1 MKEYLNKHYSEHFR
15 GKKSRLKSINNC
27 YHQAEDQKTISHE
40 ELFKIYWDSFP
51 NCEAP
56 FQAVL
61 SATSKA
67 PPGIKKFR
75 GDDKKRSIK
84 ALCLAQPSAFAENYI
99 REFKLKTMKKR
110 SIESIKSGVRDFQ
123 YFYPKQVCICRK
135 FNGNSMKYS
144 HILQASN
151 ESKNTN
157 ISNCINS
164 WEKSAENSLKSD
176 DITSFFTKVVGKPL
190 SYNHINC
197 EVFKWEKSGNSKS
210 LMTNNPNLTT
220 IMESHCETEE
230 LKDKLYSDQKITA
243 NKLCET
249 LNDNTESACSFD
261 HSTNISDLQSL
272 LSLSIQDTSVLYK
285 HIDYSAAAIL
295 PLESSSYS
303 ILYSDLN
310 YNSDQLANYNLEKK
324 VEQQIHMQLP
334 LHGRMNSS
342 NENSSNYLNSV
353 KRIPFVFPPPIK
365 NKVLSKQV
373 LPSLNCEISTS
384 FFDKFWVETQDK
396 KAIIEQLKSE
406 IAIKKCEVRN
416 DNQYNQTLDNPI
428 PFKSDLVSARWNRR
442 IRTTIPYL
450 QNKSM
455 NKQVWSSMNNFFEN
469 FLNAENEYT
478 RTNLDIEEVLRN
490 PIIVKNPEIC
500 EIPPALSHFKQKS
513 SNILDNSIKLQMNE
527 ESKDIESL
535 LIQINTD
542 QYDSKHKLKS
552 HIITPLDPLNLQG
565 LIKEDNYQEIKN
577 IDTVKIITDLDIPDK
592 RDNNETGYNHFEAPE
607 NTQIAAENICY
618 KKILPAKADTSQK
631 SSNIRI
637 TIDCFSKKLT
647 LGTQGSSPKILCAEP
662 NLIMDPENNY
672 SKDIIPR
679 NCMTNLKGFGKFNSA
694 LLLSKYIDSLG
705 KLECIHC
712 IICENKIGGFDM
724 ENNRKHHGDTSVWRL
739 SRCFIKKIEERWRN
753 RKRIYIFQFLIS
765 LILFFSSILLP
776 LTTYSNFYLS
786 NSLIFVVYV
795 IAIPLCVFGS
805 LFGAFLGFY
814 FLDNLKD
821 FKELA
826 YSVKIDLINEI
837 KRIKNEL
844 YEIDISEKNLDCELS
859 SIPTKDVYYPSLP
872 NEMLDHLFES
882 LFNYFNDEQSLFGG
896 NTTKSSDMTSKI
908 LQIEKDNINI
918 FLYTGT
924 SIYFFNIVINI
935 TLWVLDTH
943 YNYSLLFF
951 GSICFI
957 LVSVISWLIILYK
970 ILWKGSKFHIGLP
983 LFSAVF
989 RSLLLS
995 PKSCAEALKLR
1006 VQLILSVIL
1015 IFTCGSIDHIKRK
1028 KETKL
1033 NILNIPLQHIKGI
1046 LAMNHQPLQ
1055 KINRFILTRLRL
1067 RLNKFDSKFLNSNNI
1082 VFSSIFTSSLWPFT
1096 YISFSSSDI
1105 LITSFNFSN
1114 CRTTQKNFFKENYIL
1129 SVPLNAMSVQCV
1141 MASSSASELLDYFN
1155 PNESNIDF
1163 ENNLLY
1169 FLNNPLFSITPK
1181 VYEDNFASI
1190 VSTVRDLAINYAED
1204 GLTGDDSLE
1213 SYFEKAKRGEYVYL
1227 VYCNFPVEYCFWH
1240 QVQNIFSPCT
1250 ADEYVTVAFILY
1262 NIEDVLVLYRH
1273 IS

>member
-1 MKEYLNKHYSEHFR
+1 MEEYLNKHYREYFR
-15 GKKSRLKSINNC
+15 GKKSRLKSIGNC
-27 YHQAEDQKTISHE
+27 YYQTEDQKTISHE
-40 ELFKIYWDSFP
+40 ELFKIYWDSFSKY
-51 NCEAP
+51 EAP
-56 FQAVL
+56 FQALL

-75 GDDKKRSIK
+75 GYHKKRSIK
-84 ALCLAQPSAFAENYI
+84 ALCLAQSSAFAGNYS
-99 REFKLKTMKKR
+99 REFKLKTMKRR
-110 SIESIKSGVRDFQ
+110 SIENIESRMRNIQ

-135 FNGNSMKYS
+135 FNETSVKYS
-144 HILQASN
+144 HTLQVSN
-151 ESKNTN
+151 ESQNTN

-164 WEKSAENSLKSD
+164 WGKSAENFLESDNTTSL
-176 DITSFFTKVVGKPL
+176 FTKIVSKPL

-197 EVFKWEKSGNSKS
+197 EAPKWERSENSRN

-230 LKDKLYSDQKITA
+230 LEDKLYFNKITA

-249 LNDNTESACSFD
+249 LNDNSESACSFD
-261 HSTNISDLQSL
+261 HSTNISDLQSH
-272 LSLSIQDTSVLYK
+272 LSLSIQDTSIPYK
-285 HIDYSAAAIL
+285 PIDYSAATIL
-295 PLESSSYS
+295 PLESSSHS
-303 ILYSDLN
+303 ILYSDSN
-310 YNSDQLANYNLEKK
+310 CNSDQLANYNLKK
-324 VEQQIHMQLP
+324 VEQQIHMQLS
-334 LHGRMNSS
+334 LHDRTNSS
-342 NENSSNYLNSV
+342 NENFSNDLNSV
-353 KRIPFVFPPPIK
+353 KRIPFVFPPIK
-365 NKVLSKQV
+365 NKLLSKQV
-373 LPSLNCEISTS
+373 LPSLNYEVSTS
-384 FFDKFWVETQDK
+384 IFDKFWEETQDNK
-396 KAIIEQLKSE
+396 TMIEQLKPE
-406 IAIKKCEVRN
+406 IAIKKCEAN
-416 DNQYNQTLDNPI
+416 SDDQYNQTLDNPI

-450 QNKSM
+450 QNKGM
-455 NKQVWSSMNNFFEN
+455 DKQVWSPVNNPFEN
-469 FLNAENEYT
+469 FLNTENKYT
-478 RTNLDIEEVLRN
+478 RVNLDIEGVSRN
-490 PIIVKNPEIC
+490 PIIVNNPEIC
-500 EIPPALSHFKQKS
+500 EVPPSLLHFKQES
-513 SNILDNSIKLQMNE
+513 SDILDNSVKLRINE
-527 ESKDIESL
+527 KSKDIEPL
-535 LIQINTD
+535 LIQPNTD
-542 QYDSKHKLKS
+542 QYDNKHKLKS

-565 LIKEDNYQEIKN
+565 LIKEDNHEEVKN
-577 IDTVKIITDLDIPDK
+577 IDTVKIITDLDIPYK
-592 RDNNETGYNHFEAPE
+592 RDNNETEYNYFETPE
-607 NTQIAAENICY
+607 DTQIAAENICY
-618 KKILPAKADTSQK
+618 KEILPVKADISQE

-637 TIDCFSKKLT
+637 TIDYSSEEST
-647 LGTQGSSPKILCAEP
+647 LGAQENSPKILGAEP
-662 NLIMDPENNY
+662 NLIMDPGNNCN
-672 SKDIIPR
+672 KDIISR
-679 NCMTNLKGFGKFNSA
+679 NCMTNLRNFGKFNSA
-694 LLLSKYIDSLG
+694 LLVSKYIDSLD

-712 IICENKIGGFDM
+712 IICENNIGGFDM
-724 ENNRKHHGDTSVWRL
+724 ESNSKHHGDTSVWKL
-739 SRCFIKKIEERWRN
+739 SRYFIKKIEERWRN
-753 RKRIYIFQFLIS
+753 RKRIYISQFLIS
-765 LILFFSSILLP
+765 LIFLLFSIILLP
-776 LTTYSNFYLS
+776 LITYSNFYLS
-786 NSLIFVVYV
+786 NSLIFVVYI
-795 IAIPLCVFGS
+795 IAIPLCVFGG

-821 FKELA
+821 FKGLA

-844 YEIDISEKNLDCELS
+844 YENDISEENLDCELS
-859 SIPTKDVYYPSLP
+859 SIPIEDVYYPSLP
-872 NEMLDHLFES
+872 NEILDHIFES

-896 NTTKSSDMTSKI
+896 NTTKISDITSKI

-924 SIYFFNIVINI
+924 SIYLFNIIINI
-935 TLWVLDTH
+935 TLWILDTN
-943 YNYSLLFF
+943 YNYSLLLF

-983 LFSAVF
+983 LFSVVF

-1028 KETKL
+1028 KGKKF

-1046 LAMNHQPLQ
+1046 LAMNRQPLQ
-1055 KINRFILTRLRL
+1055 KINRYILTRLRL

-1082 VFSSIFTSSLWPFT
+1082 VLSSIFTSSLWPFT

-1114 CRTTQKNFFKENYIL
+1114 CRTTQKDLSKENYIL

-1141 MASSSASELLDYFN
+1141 VASSSASELLEYFN

-1169 FLNNPLFSITPK
+1169 FLNNPLFGTSPK

-1190 VSTVRDLAINYAED
+1190 VSTVRNLAINYTED
-1204 GLTGDDSLE
+1204 GLTGDNSLE

-1227 VYCNFPVEYCFWH
+1227 VYCNFPIEYCFWH